1 MYIELK
7 IPASVFQS
15 FRIKVLDADFKGRC
29 PLLSSQPKLFT
40 PQNYEVC
47 SFYSEASEDLDK
59 VLNMVPDGS
68 SYRVVRKGF

>member
-29 PLLSSQPKLFT
+29 PLLSSQPFPPKNF
-40 PQNYEVC
+40 EVC
-47 SFYSEASEDLDK
+47 SFFSEAREDFDK

-68 SYRVVRKGF
+68 SYRVVRNGF